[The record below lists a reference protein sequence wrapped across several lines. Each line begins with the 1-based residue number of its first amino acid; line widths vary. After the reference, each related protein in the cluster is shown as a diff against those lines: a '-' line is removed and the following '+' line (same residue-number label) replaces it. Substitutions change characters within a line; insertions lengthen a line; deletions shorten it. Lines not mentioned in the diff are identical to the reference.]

1 MKITKEQILH
11 VAKLSHLAPDQE
23 ELDALR
29 GDLEEILSAMSM
41 LSEPDE
47 GLDRIHIYS
56 EYPQVGRDD
65 TAIAS
70 SDRAKLLANA
80 PVQNG
85 ESIVVP
91 RTLE

>member
-11 VAKLSHLAPDQE
+11 VAKLSQLSPDE
-23 ELDALR
+23 VELDSLR
-29 GDLEEILSAMSM
+29 GDLEEILSAMSV
-41 LSEPDE
+41 LSETDE
-47 GLDRIHIYS
+47 RTDRIHTYF
-56 EYPQVGRDD
+56 EYPHVGRDD

>member
-11 VAKLSHLAPDQE
+11 IAKLSHLAPEPQ

-29 GDLEEILSAMSM
+29 GDLEEILSAMSV
-41 LSEPDE
+41 LSAQEE
-47 GLDRIHIYS
+47 GADFVQTYF

-65 TAIAS
+65 SAIS
-70 SDRAKLLANA
+70 SHDRARLLANA